1 MNNNTVIELRDE
13 LNKLI
18 KEGHGK
24 KKLFFTDAFST
35 PIVMEGPAN
44 VYTGSV
50 WKTEDENYVNSEEE
64 AEYRDE
70 GEIIEVVDVV
80 VIECI

>member
-1 MNNNTVIELRDE
+1 MSNTVIELRDE

-18 KEGHGK
+18 KKGYGQTKVFH
-24 KKLFFTDAFST
+24 TDAFST
-35 PIVMEGPAN
+35 PIVMEGPSN
-44 VYTGSV
+44 VYVGSV
-50 WKTEDENYVNSEEE
+50 WSTEDQIIVNSEEE

-70 GEIIEVVDVV
+70 GEVTEIEDVV